1 MIKPPFRGLCA
12 GVLVALAIA
21 ATLGA
26 RADDYPNRPIRIIN
40 PFPAGGTGDQVV
52 RIVFEKAGS
61 ALGVPA
67 VIEAKTGAAGTLG
80 TDLVAKSPPDGYT
93 LVLGSASSF
102 GAASVTNKNLPYD
115 PIKDFVPVVMMTTIP
130 YFLLVHPSVPANNLA
145 EFVAYAKANPGKLS
159 YASFGN
165 GSSNHLGF
173 ELLRQ
178 KTGIDAVHVPYRG
191 GAPAMLA
198 LLAGEVQA
206 SFDLYTTGVQYLR
219 ENKLKALG
227 VAAQKRASLLP
238 EVPTLAEQ
246 GADVESGT
254 WLAILAP
261 MGTPQA
267 VVTRLNTEVNK
278 ALAIPD
284 VRQRLTEL
292 GTEVVGGTPQEL
304 GVTVKAEVDR
314 WTGLARDRS
323 LTFE

>member
-178 KTGIDAVHVPYRG
+178 KTGIDIVHVPYRG

-292 GTEVVGGTPQEL
+292 GTEVVGGTPEEL